1 LTSNFA
7 LKLQIRESDMTFY
20 SQPKNGI
27 HIMMMDHLELSTQQF
42 DQMCAF
48 YDAVLAPLGISRIV
62 KGSPAGYGMSDVLP
76 FWLRSAQTPTQ
87 NAHYAFV
94 ATSRALVH
102 AAYEAALQAGATDP
116 RAPALHPHIDPNYY
130 AGYARDPDGH
140 LVEFVCRA
148 VG

>member
-1 LTSNFA
+1 LTINFA
-7 LKLQIRESDMTFY
+7 IKLQIRESEMTFH

-27 HIMMMDHLELSTQQF
+27 NIMMMDHLELSTQQF

-48 YDAVLAPLGISRIV
+48 YDAALAPLGITRIV
-62 KGSPAGYGMSDVLP
+62 KGSLAGYGMSDLLP

-102 AAYEAALQAGATDP
+102 AAYEAALQAGGTDP